1 MKGILKRLGVCLVC
15 LSMLAPG
22 AMAASAEPQGAPELE
37 APSAVLMER
46 ETGAVLYAKG
56 ETERRPPASVT
67 KVMTLLLAAEA
78 VDSGALD
85 LDEKVRASANAAS
98 MGGSQIWLE
107 EGEELSVAELI
118 KCVAVVSAND
128 CAVALAERI
137 AGSEAAF
144 VERMNERA
152 AELGL
157 ENTRFTNCTGLFDD
171 TGHYSCALDIARMSC
186 ELLGH
191 EWIREYTTI
200 WMDSIRDGAFELTN
214 TNKLVRNYEGCTG
227 LKTGYTSTAM
237 YCLAASAER
246 KGTEYVAVIMHAESV
261 ESRNRDAA
269 ALLDYGFAG
278 WRLCRTAEGVEL
290 PELAVELGTAERV
303 GTVCDGG
310 GAILL
315 RVSDAQGLERSLE
328 LPESV
333 AAPVQAGQRL
343 GTLVLSNGSG
353 RLAEIPVLAAES
365 VPRLGAAGVFLRMLG
380 LLAGLSGGSG
390 ESAGAFGGL

>member
-22 AMAASAEPQGAPELE
+22 AMAAPAEPQGAPELE

-246 KGTEYVAVIMHAESV
+246 EGTEYVAVIMHAESV

-303 GTVCDGG
+303 GT
-310 GAILL
+310 A
-315 RVSDAQGLERSLE
+315 VSYTHLT
-328 LPESV
+328 LP
-333 AAPVQAGQRL
+333 
-343 GTLVLSNGSG
+343 TN
-353 RLAEIPVLAAES
+353 
-365 VPRLGAAGVFLRMLG
+365 
-380 LLAGLSGGSG
+380 
-390 ESAGAFGGL
+390 

>member
-246 KGTEYVAVIMHAESV
+246 EGTEYVAVIMHAESV

-278 WRLCRTAEGVEL
+278 WRLCR
-290 PELAVELGTAERV
+290 TAERV

>member
-85 LDEKVRASANAAS
+85 LDEKVRA
-98 MGGSQIWLE
+98 
-107 EGEELSVAELI
+107 
-118 KCVAVVSAND
+118 SAND

-246 KGTEYVAVIMHAESV
+246 EGTEYVAVIMHAESV

-353 RLAEIPVLAAES
+353 PLAEIPVLAAES